1 MKYRKNSK
9 IPIQSKTLTFV
20 FTPKKQTKTT
30 NRYISTT
37 SLHETSSNLFSES
50 LYEKKIIQQTCKS
63 DTHIKLS
70 IYSTQYTVK
79 RPKKSELCRDRDSG
93 LCRALYNVQC
103 ACRIS

>member
-1 MKYRKNSK
+1 MFSLQKSKPKQQIDTLVQLVYMKQVVIYLVR
-9 IPIQSKTLTFV
+9 V
-20 FTPKKQTKTT
+20 YTK
-30 NRYISTT
+30 
-37 SLHETSSNLFSES
+37 
-50 LYEKKIIQQTCKS
+50 KKIIQQTCKS